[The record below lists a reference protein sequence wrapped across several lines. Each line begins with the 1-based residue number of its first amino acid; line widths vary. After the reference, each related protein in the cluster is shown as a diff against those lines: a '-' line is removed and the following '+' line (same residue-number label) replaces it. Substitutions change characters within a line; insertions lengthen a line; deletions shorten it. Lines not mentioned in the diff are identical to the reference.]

1 MMEKVGRGSL
11 LIRDCCAE
19 QGLPTTEWRSD
30 PEPGVTLTFFATEVT
45 PEVMRVL
52 NALTG
57 DMSRRELQNKL
68 RLKDDED
75 FRKAYLLPVLKT
87 GFIEMTYD
95 MPKNRMQ
102 KYRLTGRSQIAWK
115 SGDKN

>member
-19 QGLPTTEWRSD
+19 QGTPTTEWRSD
-30 PEPGVTLTFFATEVT
+30 PEPGVTLTFFA
-45 PEVMRVL
+45 
-52 NALTG
+52 
-57 DMSRRELQNKL
+57 RELQNKL